1 MTIHTYWPRR
11 SKLSNTER
19 RLKGSN
25 SDDTFA
31 DTKIVVG
38 WLIFSFPVARARR
51 TVTGERRLLG
61 NIERVRAGII
71 FGGGDGLFRRI
82 FRDCGRSR
90 RVVRKIVTYD
100 RENGLET
107 LQTVVCTNA
116 IRVKNERL
124 IIMFVVS
131 ARSIFR
137 EKKKN
142 DYSRARLLLQRL
154 REKRVKLLGDD
165 VKRKKKTN
173 YSRNVKTSSAD
184 NDRSIRKRITDAK
197 YVNKE
202 RVLRE
207 KAENCRQT
215 RTRRTYGGGN
225 FVYDFERDRENVP
238 FEIRSDRLFT
248 GEHRVTVVLVPASFV
263 AENSSGRF
271 YIRRAPWNPRHG
283 FPTAI
288 KFDSK
293 CVWPFSAFKFRT
305 LRIVRRRYRS
315 NVTRT
320 SALLGPNIF
329 LKI

>member
-131 ARSIFR
+131 ARPIFR

-142 DYSRARLLLQRL
+142 DYSRARAYYYNVYARN
-154 REKRVKLLGDD
+154 ES
-165 VKRKKKTN
+165 N
-173 YSRNVKTSSAD
+173 YSAT
-184 NDRSIRKRITDAK
+184 T
-197 YVNKE
+197 
-202 RVLRE
+202 
-207 KAENCRQT
+207 
-215 RTRRTYGGGN
+215 
-225 FVYDFERDRENVP
+225 
-238 FEIRSDRLFT
+238 
-248 GEHRVTVVLVPASFV
+248 
-263 AENSSGRF
+263 
-271 YIRRAPWNPRHG
+271 
-283 FPTAI
+283 
-288 KFDSK
+288 
-293 CVWPFSAFKFRT
+293 
-305 LRIVRRRYRS
+305 
-315 NVTRT
+315 
-320 SALLGPNIF
+320 
-329 LKI
+329 